1 MTRGAPRCAT
11 VAPMRPQPLRAAR
24 GVPARALLFALAC
37 VPALAA
43 AQSFSLPT
51 FSFSSGPGDEAL
63 HKVVVVSRHGVRT
76 PTAPAA
82 ELANWAAQP
91 WPARDQPLAAL
102 TPRGAALAR
111 VMGRWYREYA
121 ATQGMIPAAG
131 CPDPG
136 ALFVYADV
144 PERTR
149 ATAQALI
156 DGFAPDC
163 GFAVRTRQGAK
174 VDPVF
179 HPLEAGVCRLDP
191 LVAQTRVLERV
202 GGDANRATRDLK
214 AQFGA
219 LQSVL
224 DCCKPALC
232 LAFGRAERCTLADL
246 PTAITPVPDGAGLAL
261 IGALPIASTA
271 TELFLLEYLDG
282 LPMPDVGWGRVT
294 PAQIRD
300 LLRLHTEQYDLMQR
314 TPYLARR
321 MGSAL
326 ASRLA
331 NAVTSTRM
339 LGFGVVDPAVR
350 DAKFVM
356 VVGHDTNLWNLA
368 AMMDV
373 SWSQPGWQR
382 NQTPPGGALMFEVR
396 EGKDKKLRVYTSYV
410 AQSMEQMRN
419 ATPLTGD
426 VQPQRTPLRIPGCS
440 SQAQGFPCTLDEFAV
455 ALRNV
460 IDRECVE

>member
-1 MTRGAPRCAT
+1 MHTLTDTAIGLALASPRIRLRAPRALSVWLLALCA
-11 VAPMRPQPLRAAR
+11 
-24 GVPARALLFALAC
+24 
-37 VPALAA
+37 PALAV
-43 AQSFSLPT
+43 AQGFTLPT
-51 FSFSSGPGDEAL
+51 FSFGSGPEDEAL
-63 HKVVVVSRHGVRT
+63 QKVVVVSRHGVRT
-76 PTAPAA
+76 PTASAA
-82 ELANWAAQP
+82 ELADWAAQP
-91 WPARDQPLAAL
+91 WPVWNPPRAAL
-102 TPRGAALAR
+102 TPRGAVLAK

-121 ATQGMIPAAG
+121 GAQGMIPAAG
-131 CPDPG
+131 CPNPG

-144 PERTR
+144 LERTK
-149 ATAQALI
+149 ATAQALV

-163 GFAVRTRQGAK
+163 GFRVRTREGARI
-174 VDPVF
+174 DPTF
-179 HPLEAGVCRLDP
+179 HPLEAGACSVDP

-202 GGDANRATRDLK
+202 GGDVNRATRDLK
-214 AQFGA
+214 VQFDA

-246 PTAITPVPDGAGLAL
+246 PSAITTLPDGAGLSL
-261 IGALPIASTA
+261 IGALPIAA
-271 TELFLLEYLDG
+271 TTSELFLLEYLDG
-282 LPMPDVGWGRVT
+282 LPMTDVGWGRVT

-300 LLRLHTEQYDLMQR
+300 LLRLHTEQFDLMQR

-321 MGSAL
+321 KGSAL
-326 ASRLA
+326 LSRVA
-331 NAVTSTRM
+331 NAVTSARM

-350 DAKFVM
+350 DAKFVLI
-356 VVGHDTNLWNLA
+356 VGHDTNIWNLA

-382 NQTPPGGALMFEVR
+382 NQTPPAGALMFEVR
-396 EGKDKKLRVYTSYV
+396 ERKDRKFVVYTSYV
-410 AQSMEQMRN
+410 APSMEQMRN

-426 VQPQRTPLRIPGCS
+426 AQPQRTPLRMPGCS
-440 SQAQGFPCTLDEFAV
+440 SAAQGFPCTLEEFAV

>member
-1 MTRGAPRCAT
+1 
-11 VAPMRPQPLRAAR
+11 MR
-24 GVPARALLFALAC
+24 V
-37 VPALAA
+37 LAA
-43 AQSFSLPT
+43 ALVAAALGAPMPAAAQGFSLPT
-51 FSFSSGPGDEAL
+51 FSFGSGPGDEL
-63 HKVVVVSRHGVRT
+63 LQKVVIVSRHGVRT
-76 PTAPAA
+76 PTAPAG

-102 TPRGAALAR
+102 TPRGGALAKI
-111 VMGRWYREYA
+111 MGRWYREYA
-121 ATQGMIPAAG
+121 GVQGMLPQAG

-163 GFAVRTRQGAK
+163 GLTVRTRAGAA
-174 VDPVF
+174 VDPTF
-179 HPLEAGVCRLDP
+179 HPLEAGVCKLDP

-202 GGDANRATRDLK
+202 GGDVNRATRDLK
-214 AQFGA
+214 AQVGA

-232 LAFGRAERCTLADL
+232 LAFGRGERCTLADL
-246 PTAITPVPDGAGLAL
+246 PSAITPHPDGAGLSL
-261 IGALPIASTA
+261 IGALPIASAT
-271 TELFLLEYLDG
+271 TELFLLEYADG
-282 LPMPDVGWGRVT
+282 LPMADVGWGRVT

-300 LLRLHTEQYDLMQR
+300 LLRLHTEEYDLMQR

-326 ASRLA
+326 ASRVA
-331 NAVTSTRM
+331 NAVTSARM

-356 VVGHDTNLWNLA
+356 VVGHDTNIWNLA
-368 AMMDV
+368 AIMDV
-373 SWSQPGWQR
+373 SWTQPGWQR

-396 EGKDKKLRVYTSYV
+396 EGKDRKLRVYTSYV

-440 SQAQGFPCTLDEFAV
+440 SAAQGFPCTVEEFAV

-460 IDRECVE
+460 IDRECLE

>member
-1 MTRGAPRCAT
+1 
-11 VAPMRPQPLRAAR
+11 LRAAR

-63 HKVVVVSRHGVRT
+63 HKVVVVSRHGVRA

-246 PTAITPVPDGAGLAL
+246 PTAITPLPDGAGLAL

>member
-1 MTRGAPRCAT
+1 MNRRRRGARS
-11 VAPMRPQPLRAAR
+11 V
-24 GVPARALLFALAC
+24 
-37 VPALAA
+37 VPALLAA
-43 AQSFSLPT
+43 AVLGVPTPAVAQGFSLPT
-51 FSFSSGPGDEAL
+51 FSFGSGPGDEVL
-63 HKVVVVSRHGVRT
+63 QKVVVVSRHGVRT

-82 ELANWAAQP
+82 ELANWAGQP
-91 WPARDQPLAAL
+91 WPERSQPLAAL
-102 TPRGAALAR
+102 TPRGAVLAKI
-111 VMGRWYREYA
+111 MGRWYREYA
-121 ATQGMIPAAG
+121 GTQGMIPAAG

-163 GFAVRTRQGAK
+163 GFAVRSRQGAK

-191 LVAQTRVLERV
+191 LTAQTRVLERV

-214 AQFGA
+214 AQFNA

-232 LAFGRAERCTLADL
+232 LAFGRGERCTLADL
-246 PTAITPVPDGAGLAL
+246 PTAITPLPDGAGLAL
-261 IGALPIASTA
+261 IGALPIASTS

-282 LPMPDVGWGRVT
+282 LPMADVGWGRVT

-326 ASRLA
+326 LSRVA

-396 EGKDKKLRVYTSYV
+396 EGKDKKLRVYSSYV
-410 AQSMEQMRN
+410 AQSMEQMRG

>member
-1 MTRGAPRCAT
+1 MTGRRRYAARALAAT
-11 VAPMRPQPLRAAR
+11 VAAAALCA
-24 GVPARALLFALAC
+24 PAF
-37 VPALAA
+37 AA
-43 AQSFSLPT
+43 AQGFSLPT
-51 FSFSSGPGDEAL
+51 FSFSSGPGDEPL
-63 HKVVVVSRHGVRT
+63 QKVVIVSRHGVRT

-82 ELANWAAQP
+82 ELANWAGQP
-91 WPARDQPLAAL
+91 WPARNLPLAAL
-102 TPRGAALAR
+102 TPRGAELAKL
-111 VMGRWYREYA
+111 MGRWYREYA
-121 ATQGMIPAAG
+121 GTQGMLPAAG

-136 ALFVYADV
+136 ALYVYADV
-144 PERTR
+144 PERTQ
-149 ATAQALI
+149 ATAKALI

-163 GFAVRTRQGAK
+163 GFVVRTRQGAK

-232 LAFGRAERCTLADL
+232 LAFGRGERCTLADL
-246 PTAITPVPDGAGLAL
+246 PTAITPLPDGAGLAL
-261 IGALPIASTA
+261 IGALPIASAA

-282 LPMPDVGWGRVT
+282 LPLPEVGWGRVT

-314 TPYLARR
+314 TPYLAKR

-326 ASRLA
+326 LSRVA

-350 DAKFVM
+350 DAKV
-356 VVGHDTNLWNLA
+356 VVAVGHDTNLWNLA

-382 NQTPPGGALMFEVR
+382 NQTPPTGALMFEVR
-396 EGKDKKLRVYTSYV
+396 ERKDKKLVVYTSYV
-410 AQSMEQMRN
+410 APTMEQMRN

-426 VQPQRTPLRIPGCS
+426 VQPQRTPLRLPGCS